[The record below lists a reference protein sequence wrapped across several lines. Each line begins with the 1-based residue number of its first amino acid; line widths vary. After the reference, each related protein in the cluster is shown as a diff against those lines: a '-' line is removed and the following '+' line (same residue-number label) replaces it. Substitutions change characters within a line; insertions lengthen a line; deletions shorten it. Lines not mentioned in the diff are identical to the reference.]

1 MSERANSAAVSTAP
15 TTKDLKRVLGRK
27 ELMSLAIGQIIG
39 AGIMALMGAAIG
51 MTERSVFYAFLLST
65 VFVVID
71 SLGSIL
77 IGGTVRLRGGDYTKM
92 AALVGKRTAGAYVIC
107 DFIWNIGIAILP
119 LSFAD
124 YLQSLIP
131 GIPIKA
137 TALVVLTLFFVINI
151 FGVKQAAL
159 IETIMLVVMGL
170 ALGSFVVFGMPQ
182 VQPGAF
188 GGVSNYLLNGPVG
201 IISAA
206 AFLTYATSGSFVVI
220 SYSGECKH
228 PTKDIPFVLI
238 ASTLVVAGIYAVIS
252 IVAAGVL
259 PIEQVADQSLALVAK
274 KILPEPLFI
283 FFIVGGCLFSLA
295 TTLNATFSWITKS
308 LLQASVDG
316 WFPKKFGTL
325 NKHGAPI
332 YILTMYYLL
341 GVVPIVFGFDIE
353 FVADFALILSYAF
366 NFAFSYAIIRLP
378 KVFPEQWKRSSYH
391 CSNSM
396 LWVCAALTVGMS
408 VLNICMLGSDLNPVM
423 IIGNIASLAFAYIY
437 AFLREKHVDMEVSY
451 EDD

>member
-1 MSERANSAAVSTAP
+1 MSEQANSAAVSTAP

-39 AGIMALMGAAIG
+39 AGIMALMGTAIG
-51 MTERSVFYAFLLST
+51 MTGRSVFYAFLLST

-137 TALVVLTLFFVINI
+137 TALVVLTLFFVINL

-228 PTKDIPFVLI
+228 PTKDTPFVLI

-274 KILPEPLFI
+274 KSRLNR
-283 FFIVGGCLFSLA
+283 SL
-295 TTLNATFSWITKS
+295 SSS
-308 LLQASVDG
+308 L
-316 WFPKKFGTL
+316 
-325 NKHGAPI
+325 
-332 YILTMYYLL
+332 
-341 GVVPIVFGFDIE
+341 
-353 FVADFALILSYAF
+353 
-366 NFAFSYAIIRLP
+366 
-378 KVFPEQWKRSSYH
+378 
-391 CSNSM
+391 
-396 LWVCAALTVGMS
+396 
-408 VLNICMLGSDLNPVM
+408 
-423 IIGNIASLAFAYIY
+423 
-437 AFLREKHVDMEVSY
+437 
-451 EDD
+451 